1 MAQPNKSPKGSVI
14 LPASLKTPINI
25 IPAID
30 RTIEMTQKYKALW
43 TIPYLLFSVFPM
55 LIGVK
60 FYMFNNRV
68 LFVFY
73 WFQAFEKDINNYPR
87 C

>member
-30 RTIEMTQKYKALW
+30 RTNEMTQKYKALR
-43 TIPYLLFSVFPM
+43 TIPYLLFSVFPV
-55 LIGVK
+55 LNGVK
-60 FYMFNNRV
+60 FYMFDIQL
-68 LFVFY
+68 LFGF
-73 WFQAFEKDINNYPR
+73 
-87 C
+87 